1 MITATVRNVPFPGRA
16 EEGAGGG
23 AGGRAGEGGSV
34 PGARR
39 RLDAYDSIC
48 VQEGGEA
55 ELLAQSVN
63 SHREKNNALEERISL
78 QQKQIAELA
87 DLVQVL
93 QVWGGCD

>member
-1 MITATVRNVPFPGRA
+1 
-16 EEGAGGG
+16 
-23 AGGRAGEGGSV
+23 
-34 PGARR
+34 
-39 RLDAYDSIC
+39 

-55 ELLAQSVN
+55 ERLAQSVN